1 MKLIGFYILSKKVPE
16 MVDFYTKVLRG
27 EADGEGNHV
36 VINLPDGKGGFPI
49 WDNGD
54 VSDTVNER
62 IALWFSVENVDE
74 EYEKL
79 LEMNVTIIEKPVN
92 NPWGARHM
100 VFCDPDGNRVRFIS
114 NAK

>member
-1 MKLIGFYILSKKVPE
+1 MKLIGFYILSKNVPE
-16 MVDFYTKVLRG
+16 MVSFYTKVLRA

-62 IALWFSVENVDE
+62 ITLWFSVENVDE

-92 NPWGARHM
+92 NPWGARHI
-100 VFCDPDGNRVRFIS
+100 VFCDPDGNRIRFIS
-114 NAK
+114 NTK